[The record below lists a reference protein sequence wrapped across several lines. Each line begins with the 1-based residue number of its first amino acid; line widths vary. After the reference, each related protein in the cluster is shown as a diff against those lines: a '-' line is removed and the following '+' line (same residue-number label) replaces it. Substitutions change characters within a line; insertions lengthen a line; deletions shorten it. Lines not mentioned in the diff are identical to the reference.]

1 MKRSAR
7 EAAAAAL
14 EADKARMQMEGL
26 VQQKQTAAAE
36 LASAVGEVESA
47 TARLAHEKV
56 VLQGVESTLL
66 ERGEEVLGVER
77 EVRRAQA
84 RLEAE
89 EKRVHEKKQELSSL
103 EHKVREA
110 HTLLAQT
117 YDSMHVERARAL
129 KELEQLEGAK
139 AEAQHAVHRARLVS
153 PPHALRQPEPDRVV
167 PSNVSVV
174 APRVKVARAEY
185 QHENFVPQHSTTAS
199 ASATTAPVPPLLDG
213 QTDDTSA
220 KPPLFGDVSGLRSS
234 VERLRAQS
242 RAVLS

>member
-1 MKRSAR
+1 M
-7 EAAAAAL
+7 
-14 EADKARMQMEGL
+14 
-26 VQQKQTAAAE
+26 
-36 LASAVGEVESA
+36 
-47 TARLAHEKV
+47 
-56 VLQGVESTLL
+56 ST
-66 ERGEEVLGVER
+66 
-77 EVRRAQA
+77 
-84 RLEAE
+84 
-89 EKRVHEKKQELSSL
+89 K
-103 EHKVREA
+103 REA
-110 HTLLAQT
+110 HRFGPDLRL
-117 YDSMHVERARAL
+117 HVERPV

-153 PPHALRQPEPDRVV
+153 PPHALRQPESDRVAQTL

-174 APRVKVARAEY
+174 APRVEVARAEY

-199 ASATTAPVPPLLDG
+199 ASATAAPVPPLLVG